1 MAPVRDALRRHG
13 AILRVLV
20 SAALLGGVLLYA
32 DVEEVVRAVRDGHW
46 LWFVVG
52 LALMGLCVVLGSIR
66 WWLLLEGAQ
75 IRVRA
80 WDSVRPFATSF
91 VLNLVLP
98 TAVAG
103 DAVRTWVVG
112 RESGRLLG
120 AAAATIFDKL
130 TAVTCIFGVGWGA
143 YLVDRDAVPDSVV
156 VVFAWVTVGMIGA
169 FAIAA
174 LAAAGVR
181 PILHRF
187 PEPLAV
193 MARDSWSTVRVWLRS
208 TRLLVSVVGL
218 GLAYQ
223 ILVVT
228 VLVLVGKTVG
238 VDLPFALAA
247 VSASVVLVA
256 TLIPVSVGGLGIRE
270 GGFVLLLGEA
280 GVDAAEATLISL
292 LSAGAVLL
300 ASAAVAV
307 ITYAVDALR
316 SRGERDAQP
325 VRGRRSASP

>member
-1 MAPVRDALRRHG
+1 VRDALRRHG

-20 SAALLGGVLLYA
+20 SAALLGVVLVYA
-32 DVEEVVRAVRDGHW
+32 DVAEVVRTVRDGHW
-46 LWFVVG
+46 LWFVAG
-52 LALMGLCVVLGSIR
+52 LALMAPVVVLGAIR

-75 IRVRA
+75 IKVRA
-80 WDSVRPFATSF
+80 WDSVRPFAISF

-112 RESGRLLG
+112 RDSGRLLG

-130 TAVTCIFGVGWGA
+130 IAVTCIFGVAWAA
-143 YLVDRDAVPDSVV
+143 YAVDRAAVPRSVIV
-156 VVFAWVTVGMIGA
+156 ALAWVTAGLLGA
-169 FAIAA
+169 FVVAV

-187 PEPLAV
+187 PARLAV
-193 MARDSWSTVRVWLRS
+193 MARDAWGMVRIWLRS
-208 TRLLVSVVGL
+208 ARLLTSVVGL
-218 GLAYQ
+218 GLVYQ
-223 ILVVT
+223 ALVVT
-228 VLVLVGKTVG
+228 VLILVGKTVG
-238 VDLPFALAA
+238 VELAFALAA
-247 VSASVVLVA
+247 VCASIVLVA

-307 ITYAVDALR
+307 TTYGVDALR
-316 SRGERDAQP
+316 SRGEADAQP
-325 VRGRRSASP
+325 VRGRRSA